1 LIHELVDALEDLRRS
16 AKDLEKIA
24 LRSLKEVEKGSD
36 LATALSVA
44 QPAETRQTMNDALAR
59 VEEIRHRI
67 RLLVFAQGKE
77 QGMTSGELGRRYGFS
92 RQLASR
98 YAKEAGEL

>member
-1 LIHELVDALEDLRRS
+1 
-16 AKDLEKIA
+16 
-24 LRSLKEVEKGSD
+24 
-36 LATALSVA
+36 
-44 QPAETRQTMNDALAR
+44 MNDALAR

-67 RLLVFAQGKE
+67 RLLVFAQGME
-77 QGMTSGELGRRYGFS
+77 EGMSIGELGRRYGFS